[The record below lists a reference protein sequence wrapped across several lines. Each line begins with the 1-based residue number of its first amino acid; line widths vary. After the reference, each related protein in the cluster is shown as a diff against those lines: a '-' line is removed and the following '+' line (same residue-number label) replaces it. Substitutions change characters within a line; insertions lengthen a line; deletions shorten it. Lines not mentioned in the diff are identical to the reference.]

1 MERIMAGK
9 TVPLSVRV
17 SDDDAEFLA
26 GLEISGATTP
36 SEKLRAVLAN
46 ERNRWERAQ
55 DPAEAAEF
63 MRDLL
68 RPAQRRVR
76 KLEAEVHK
84 SSDAV
89 LKLYER
95 LPELTA
101 AAFAGPASDGDGK
114 SLTAFEAR
122 LLDQAFALL
131 QEILELGLLSH
142 SRCYD
147 PQAIASRLGPVLEL
161 VELMRISQ
169 ERRKGGL

>member
-1 MERIMAGK
+1 MQMNAYVMELIMAGK

-36 SEKLRAVLAN
+36 SEKLRAVLAA

-63 MRDLL
+63 IRDLL

-76 KLEAEVHK
+76 KLETELHR

-95 LPELTA
+95 LPDVMA
-101 AAFAGPASDGDGK
+101 SAFAGPPSDAGEK
-114 SLTAFEAR
+114 
-122 LLDQAFALL
+122 
-131 QEILELGLLSH
+131 
-142 SRCYD
+142 
-147 PQAIASRLGPVLEL
+147 P
-161 VELMRISQ
+161 
-169 ERRKGGL
+169 

>member
-1 MERIMAGK
+1 MAGK

-36 SEKLRAVLAN
+36 SEKLRAILTA
-46 ERNRWERAQ
+46 ERTRWERAQ

-63 MRDLL
+63 VRDLL

-76 KLEAEVHK
+76 RLEADAHK

-101 AAFAGPASDGDGK
+101 TAFAGPAGDADGK
-114 SLTAFEAR
+114 SLATFEAR
-122 LLDQAFALL
+122 LLDQVFALL

-147 PQAIASRLGPVLEL
+147 PQAIASRLSPVLEL
-161 VELMRISQ
+161 VELMRISH
-169 ERRKGGL
+169 ERRKGAL

>member
-1 MERIMAGK
+1 MAGK

-36 SEKLRAVLAN
+36 SEKLRAILAN
-46 ERNRWERAQ
+46 ERTRWERAQ

-63 MRDLL
+63 IRDLL

-76 KLEAEVHK
+76 RLEADAHK

-101 AAFAGPASDGDGK
+101 SAFAGPAGDADGK
-114 SLTAFEAR
+114 SLAAFEAR
-122 LLDQAFALL
+122 LLDQVFALL

-147 PQAIASRLGPVLEL
+147 PQAIASRLSPVLEL
-161 VELMRISQ
+161 VELMRISR
-169 ERRKGGL
+169 ERRKGAL

>member
-1 MERIMAGK
+1 MAGK

-36 SEKLRAVLAN
+36 SEKLRAILTA
-46 ERNRWERAQ
+46 ERTRWERAQ

-63 MRDLL
+63 VRDLL

-76 KLEAEVHK
+76 RLEADAHK

-89 LKLYER
+89 LKLDER

-101 AAFAGPASDGDGK
+101 TAFAGPAGD
-114 SLTAFEAR
+114 ADEVAR
-122 LLDQAFALL
+122 HVRGPPSRPGVCPPTRNSGIGFA
-131 QEILELGLLSH
+131 Q
-142 SRCYD
+142 
-147 PQAIASRLGPVLEL
+147 PQSMLRSPGNRVSAEPGS
-161 VELMRISQ
+161 
-169 ERRKGGL
+169 